1 MPTKYPRVEAS
12 VLDVRRSDVVSMMD
26 GRRCVAV
33 SSCAVDNKCMDVSM
47 LS

>member
-12 VLDVRRSDVVSMMD
+12 VLDVRRSDVSMMD